1 MIEPDPPALAAEL
14 RLVIGQLLRR
24 LRAEREGDRL
34 GGLTLSQMA
43 VLGWLDRD
51 GPAGISALATAE
63 RVRPQS
69 MAATVAALGTAGLVR
84 RSPDPADGRRVII
97 ELTPTGTDAIR
108 ADRRRREDWLAEAIG
123 GELTARDRETLAR
136 AVGLLTRIVESP

>member
-1 MIEPDPPALAAEL
+1 MTEPDPPALAADL

-69 MAATVAALGTAGLVR
+69 MAATVAALQTAGFVR
-84 RSPDPADGRRVII
+84 RSPDAADGRRVII
-97 ELTPTGTDAIR
+97 ELTGTGTDAIR

-123 GELTARDRETLAR
+123 GELTARERETLAR
-136 AVGLLTRIVESP
+136 AVGLLTRIVETP